1 MPTVKFSDP
10 EDFLEE
16 LAKDKEKVDR
26 GIVRLVYSFN
36 PSTHGITT
44 HLSVVATA
52 LVGTQLYRLE
62 TYCGDLWRI
71 ESPDQPVHEKGSAVK
86 EAIAAGCAK
95 LGLEVRGGAITE

>member
-1 MPTVKFSDP
+1 MPTVKFNDP
-10 EDFLEE
+10 EDFLAE
-16 LAKDKEKVDR
+16 LTKDKEKVDR

-62 TYCGDLWRI
+62 AYCGDLWHI
-71 ESPDQPVHEKGSAVK
+71 EKMDQVTYDQGKQIKGMIEKR
-86 EAIAAGCAK
+86 CAT